1 MTKSV
6 KKALNI
12 LQTAYRCNAIDYP
25 RVDNDFA
32 TAQRYDLFPHPPMR
46 RLVPAMKPI
55 KKDQYIVNKNNALL
69 FLSVM
74 RILKPSGIQSV
85 TEMIDDFFDD
95 ELNFRT
101 KKHEQV
107 YEAIKVEFDSYL
119 AEEGISTQE
128 LMRMPKKFYADA
140 SDAEAAGLLFFA
152 TNDYLFIRPPDNA
165 NISSP
170 SRGAS
175 LLKTITMWDYAAKTK
190 KERQEKIE
198 KNDSTPIAY
207 KPLNFDE
214 IRDGLSRFKQMYF
227 EKVKLYRLQQ
237 QLAQTSVDT
246 GEVLKQLE
254 AERRRLTE
262 TPNN

>member
-12 LQTAYRCNAIDYP
+12 LQTAYRCNTIDYP

-32 TAQRYDLFPHPPMR
+32 TLQRYDLFPHPPMR
-46 RLVPAMKPI
+46 KLVPTMKPV
-55 KKDQYIVNKNNALL
+55 KRDQYMVNKNNSLL

-74 RILKPSGIQSV
+74 RILKPSGVQSV
-85 TEMIDDFFDD
+85 TDMIDDFFD
-95 ELNFRT
+95 EYLNFRT

-107 YEAIKVEFDSYL
+107 YEAIKTEFDDYL
-119 AEEGISTQE
+119 AEEGISIQE

-170 SRGAS
+170 SRGPS
-175 LLKTITMWDYAAKTK
+175 LLKTVTMWDYASKTQ
-190 KERQEKIE
+190 KEREEKLE
-198 KNDSTPIAY
+198 KSDPTPIAY

-214 IRDGLSRFKQMYF
+214 IKDGLSRFKQAYF

-237 QLAQTSVDT
+237 RLAQTSVNT
-246 GEVLKQLE
+246 GEVLKHLE
-254 AERRRLTE
+254 AETRRLVE
-262 TPNN
+262 VPNS